1 MKQKILVVLAVL
13 LFSTN
18 FASAQNPPEVTVTL
32 NEQFLNSF
40 LDAVFTNLDTPTFQL
55 SKAKNSNHKIE
66 KIKFEKPK
74 CVESVTLLRE
84 TNGVRTS
91 VRFADGRILTPLA
104 FTGNYDVPF
113 VGCTNFKGWAEADL
127 NLEYDAVKQTL
138 FGRVKVSKVDLNG
151 VPGIASGVVARF
163 VQGSIN
169 KKINPLEILR
179 AEQISAIVPVQYANG
194 AIKLKATNMRTE
206 VVGNGLNVRVSFE
219 FSKAN

>member
-1 MKQKILVVLAVL
+1 MKQKILVVLTIV

-18 FASAQNPPEVTVTL
+18 LVSAQNPPEITVTL

-40 LDAVFTNLDTPTFQL
+40 LDAVFNNLETPTFQL
-55 SKAKNSNHKIE
+55 SKVESPKPKVE
-66 KIKFEKPK
+66 KVKFEKPK
-74 CVESVTLLRE
+74 CVESITLLRE

-91 VRFADGRILTPLA
+91 VRIADGKILTPLA

-127 NLEYDAVKQTL
+127 NLEYDAAKGML
-138 FGRVKVSKVDLNG
+138 FGRIKVNKVDLNG
-151 VPGIASGVVARF
+151 VPGIAGGVVARF

-179 AEQISAIVPVQYANG
+179 AEQISAIIPVQYANG

-206 VVGNGLNVRVSFE
+206 VVGNQLNVRVSFE